1 MTLSAGAISSEQL
14 NGQIEA
20 AAALRGVRVQRDV
33 RGRDTGTDAMAAAL
47 ASVDCAATSVG
58 FPIRNMHTT
67 SELAH
72 TADVLGCVEALHA
85 WLEVAAADG
94 LSTADLEEVRPTFAR
109 TPRAALACRLVAR
122 LTSCCGQGHPRL
134 DHATQTPEVP
144 AAEAS

>member
-1 MTLSAGAISSEQL
+1 MLCVWGKSQRKLLRSGEGMTLSVGAISSEQL
-14 NGQIEA
+14 NSQIEA

-109 TPRAALACRLVAR
+109 RHALRLRAA
-122 LTSCCGQGHPRL
+122 
-134 DHATQTPEVP
+134 
-144 AAEAS
+144 

>member
-1 MTLSAGAISSEQL
+1 MLRSGEGMTLSVGAISSEQL
-14 NGQIEA
+14 NSQIEA

-109 TPRAALACRLVAR
+109 RHALRLRAA
-122 LTSCCGQGHPRL
+122 
-134 DHATQTPEVP
+134 
-144 AAEAS
+144 